1 MKEEYIN
8 LLADQIKK
16 LEDEKFDLEAWKSST
31 TSILSKVY
39 DKYDPKVKQIERLKI
54 DYSSWMLR
62 DSSSTYKPI
71 DSAKMLGREVL
82 ESTINEIRIFG
93 LPDQSKSIRQN
104 ILDSLSDELKGSDFK
119 KLQQMVEDKS
129 ITEKHVYEIVNKLNK
144 SSLSNLVTKIL
155 VELS

>member
-16 LEDEKFDLEAWKSST
+16 LEDEKFDLEAWKSSA

-71 DSAKMLGREVL
+71 DSAKKLGREIL

-93 LPDQSKSIRQN
+93 LPDQSKSIIQN
-104 ILDSLSDELKGSDFK
+104 ILELLSDELKGSDFK
-119 KLQQMVEDKS
+119 KLQQMVEDKT

-144 SSLSNLVTKIL
+144 NSLSNLVTKIL
-155 VELS
+155 GELS

>member
-16 LEDEKFDLEAWKSST
+16 LENEKFDLEAWKSST

-71 DSAKMLGREVL
+71 DSAKMLGREIL

-129 ITEKHVYEIVNKLNK
+129 ITEKHVREIVNKLNK
-144 SSLSNLVTKIL
+144 NSLSNLVTKIL